1 MIAEEAGS
9 MRIISF
15 VTQKGGSGKSTLA
28 SSLAVAAR
36 AGGERVF
43 VIDMDPQRSLVN
55 WAKTRG
61 LDDVPVG
68 AVTAAK
74 LPATLAALA
83 KNGFTL
89 AIIDTAGA
97 EGGSSTAA
105 MRAADLNIIP
115 SRPNIFDLWA
125 SEQTR
130 ATLKELKSEFV
141 FVLNQCPPA
150 QQTARVQE
158 GATALEAMGGL
169 ITPLVQARVDYQ
181 EAARHGLGVTEI
193 NPHGAAAAEIK
204 ALWSSIKRRLA
215 RGKAKAAVSKA
226 A

>member
-1 MIAEEAGS
+1 MRTIA
-9 MRIISF
+9 F

-28 SSLAVAAR
+28 SSLAVAALE
-36 AGGERVF
+36 AGERVF
-43 VIDMDPQRSLVN
+43 VIDMDPQQSLAN

-61 LDDVPVG
+61 LDDVPVSN
-68 AVTAAK
+68 VTAGR
-74 LPATLAALA
+74 LPATLAALE

-97 EGGSSTAA
+97 EGGASEAA
-105 MRAADLNIIP
+105 MKAADLNIIP

-130 ATLKELKSEFV
+130 KTLKALRSEFV

-150 QQTARVQE
+150 QQTARVEE
-158 GATALEAMGGL
+158 GVAALEAMGGL
-169 ITPLVQARVDYQ
+169 ITPLVLTRVDYQ
-181 EAARHGLGVTEI
+181 EAARHGCGVTEI
-193 NPHGAAAAEIK
+193 NPNGAAADEIK
-204 ALWSSIKRRLA
+204 SLWSSIKRRLA
-215 RGKAKAAVSKA
+215 KGKAKATVRKA

>member
-1 MIAEEAGS
+1 
-9 MRIISF
+9 MRTISF

-28 SSLAVAAR
+28 SSLAVAAH
-36 AGGERVF
+36 AAGERVF
-43 VIDMDPQRSLVN
+43 VIDMDPQRSLIN

-61 LDDVPVG
+61 LDDVPVS
-68 AVTAAK
+68 AVTAAR

-97 EGGSSTAA
+97 EGGSSSAA
-105 MRAADLNIIP
+105 MKAADLNVIP

-130 ATLKELKSEFV
+130 AMLKALKSEFV

-158 GATALEAMGGL
+158 GAAALEAMGGL
-169 ITPLVQARVDYQ
+169 ITPLVLARVDYQ

-193 NPHGAAAAEIK
+193 NPNGAAAIEIK
-204 ALWSSIKRRLA
+204 SLWSSIKRRLA
-215 RGKAKAAVSKA
+215 RGKAKAPISKA

>member
-1 MIAEEAGS
+1 

-28 SSLAVAAR
+28 SSLAVAAH

-43 VIDMDPQRSLVN
+43 IIDMDPQRSLAN

-61 LDDVPVG
+61 MDDVPVG

-105 MRAADLNIIP
+105 MKAADLNIIP

-130 ATLKELKSEFV
+130 ASLKELKSEFV

-150 QQTARVQE
+150 QQTARVEE
-158 GATALEAMGGL
+158 GAAALEAMGGL

-193 NPHGAAAAEIK
+193 NPHGAAAGEIK

-215 RGKAKAAVSKA
+215 RGKAKAPVRKA

>member
-1 MIAEEAGS
+1 
-9 MRIISF
+9 MRIISL

-28 SSLAVAAR
+28 SSLAVAAHE
-36 AGGERVF
+36 GGERVF
-43 VIDMDPQRSLVN
+43 VIDMDPQQSLVN

-61 LDDVPVG
+61 RDDVPVG
-68 AVTAAK
+68 AVTAAR
-74 LPATLAALA
+74 LSATLAALQ

-97 EGGSSTAA
+97 EGGSSSAA
-105 MRAADLNIIP
+105 MKAADLNIIP

-130 ATLKELKSEFV
+130 TTLKALKSEFV

-150 QQTARVQE
+150 QQTARVEE
-158 GATALEAMGGL
+158 GAAALEAMGGL

-181 EAARHGLGVTEI
+181 EAARHGMGVTEI
-193 NPHGAAAAEIK
+193 NPHGAAAGEIK

-215 RGKAKAAVSKA
+215 RGKGKATVRKAA
-226 A
+226 

>member
-1 MIAEEAGS
+1 MRTIA
-9 MRIISF
+9 F

-28 SSLAVAAR
+28 SSLAVAALE
-36 AGGERVF
+36 AGERVF
-43 VIDMDPQRSLVN
+43 VIDMDPQQSLAN

-61 LDDVPVG
+61 LDDVPVSN
-68 AVTAAK
+68 VTAGR
-74 LPATLAALA
+74 LPATLAALE

-97 EGGSSTAA
+97 EGGASEAA
-105 MRAADLNIIP
+105 MKAADLNIIP

-130 ATLKELKSEFV
+130 KTLKALRSEFV

-150 QQTARVQE
+150 QQTTRVEE
-158 GATALEAMGGL
+158 GVAALEAMGGL
-169 ITPLVQARVDYQ
+169 ITPLVLTRVDYQ
-181 EAARHGLGVTEI
+181 EAARHGCGVTEI
-193 NPHGAAAAEIK
+193 NPNGAAADEIK
-204 ALWSSIKRRLA
+204 SLWSSIKRRLA
-215 RGKAKAAVSKA
+215 KGKAKATVRKA

>member
-1 MIAEEAGS
+1 MRTIA
-9 MRIISF
+9 F

-28 SSLAVAAR
+28 SSLAVAAHE
-36 AGGERVF
+36 AGERVF
-43 VIDMDPQRSLVN
+43 VLDMDPQHSLLS

-61 LDDVPVG
+61 VDDVPVSS
-68 AVTAAK
+68 VTPGR
-74 LPATLAALA
+74 LSATLAALE

-97 EGGSSTAA
+97 EGGSAEAA

-130 ATLKELKSEFV
+130 ATLKSLKSEFV

-150 QQTARVQE
+150 QQTARVQDGIE
-158 GATALEAMGGL
+158 ALEEMGGL
-169 ITPLVQARVDYQ
+169 ISPLILARVDYQ
-181 EAARHGLGVTEI
+181 DAARRGRGVTEL
-193 NPHGAAAAEIK
+193 NPSGAAAQEMCG
-204 ALWSSIKRRLA
+204 LWRSITARLSA
-215 RGKAKAAVSKA
+215 AKVGRSTQKAA
-226 A
+226 